1 MLQAQIQITEIDF
14 ETASGY
20 TTSVPEFTDGNRDF
34 FLRTDGTDMRSNYE
48 VFGKEG
54 DYFFAGEDLDAEGA
68 SIPLFMYLD
77 TLSITGFDNL
87 TFSVLIA
94 EDDDGA
100 NQDWDIRDYVHI
112 NYSIDGGPSQ
122 NLIWIRYSGSSNSEP
137 ALDSDFDEVG
147 DSTRVT
153 STFQPFTANIAGTGD
168 ELAIT
173 LEWKMNGGQEDL
185 AIDLIQVTGNP
196 TAGGNDFDSEV
207 SAPSVQIPASNIA
220 SLADTPAEVQDVFRF
235 NIDDSGNSDGQPT
248 IITEMVIKSA
258 ANNTVDWTDNIQGVT
273 LSNGSTITIQSVDI
287 QDTAISMVFDPG
299 DFSIPDGTNQDI
311 NLGIYLY
318 GSNLTDNEV
327 FAFRIDA
334 DDHGFINDISGSL
347 LTQTF
352 SGGDV
357 VSNDI
362 TLAVTATKIDF
373 LVQPYTLTTRTIFSP
388 ALELAYLDANNNV
401 DADFDGIGSGISLA
415 SSKGTFTDA
424 STTSA
429 IASNGIIVF
438 DNLAMTFAKT
448 DITLIATDLS
458 SSFTA
463 ARSDSFNVTVDPFA
477 NTVIINELDE
487 NGDPDRDWEAVELLV
502 VRGPVDMRN
511 WILREDTEDD
521 NLVFADDPIWSG
533 VPKGTYITVYV
544 RNSSP
549 AEQDLD
555 ASDFTMA
562 VVASGGYISGNARIN
577 TTNEAFFLFSGPVA
591 NENAIDGI
599 NFGVDVQDDYGLTV
613 PNVGDNTRVAYF
625 SNGSDFNNDS
635 ATHWAQTNTH
645 SLGGPNPGQ
654 NDSSLPVEMVSF
666 SAQAGNQKVLLEWE
680 TFSETQNLGYIL
692 KRALNSDDNFVEI
705 ASYLTHPD
713 DLRGLGTSSSGKAY
727 AFIDADYSLINGT
740 TYYYKIYDVD
750 YNGTATE
757 YSKVVSAMPAENA
770 WLPGERLEYELSQNF
785 PNPFNPSTTIRIQL
799 GHPGENVSL
808 IIYDIMGR
816 KVRVL
821 HQGVLAGTAHSFT
834 WDGHDSNGRQVAS
847 GIYYYQLNT
856 PGYSKTKKMILMK

>member
-1 MLQAQIQITEIDF
+1 
-14 ETASGY
+14 
-20 TTSVPEFTDGNRDF
+20 
-34 FLRTDGTDMRSNYE
+34 
-48 VFGKEG
+48 
-54 DYFFAGEDLDAEGA
+54 
-68 SIPLFMYLD
+68 
-77 TLSITGFDNL
+77 
-87 TFSVLIA
+87 
-94 EDDDGA
+94 
-100 NQDWDIRDYVHI
+100 
-112 NYSIDGGPSQ
+112 
-122 NLIWIRYSGSSNSEP
+122 
-137 ALDSDFDEVG
+137 
-147 DSTRVT
+147 
-153 STFQPFTANIAGTGD
+153 
-168 ELAIT
+168 
-173 LEWKMNGGQEDL
+173 
-185 AIDLIQVTGNP
+185 
-196 TAGGNDFDSEV
+196 
-207 SAPSVQIPASNIA
+207 
-220 SLADTPAEVQDVFRF
+220 
-235 NIDDSGNSDGQPT
+235 
-248 IITEMVIKSA
+248 VIKSA

-299 DFSIPDGTNQDI
+299 DFSIPDGNNQDI

-362 TLAVTATKIDF
+362 TLVVTATKIDF

-448 DITLIATDLS
+448 DITLIGTDLS

-477 NTVIINELDE
+477 NTVIINEMDE

-511 WILREDTEDD
+511 WILREDTEDE

-549 AEQDLD
+549 AVQDLD

-577 TTNEAFFLFSGPVA
+577 TTNEAFF
-591 NENAIDGI
+591 
-599 NFGVDVQDDYGLTV
+599 
-613 PNVGDNTRVAYF
+613 
-625 SNGSDFNNDS
+625 
-635 ATHWAQTNTH
+635 
-645 SLGGPNPGQ
+645 
-654 NDSSLPVEMVSF
+654 
-666 SAQAGNQKVLLEWE
+666 
-680 TFSETQNLGYIL
+680 
-692 KRALNSDDNFVEI
+692 FV
-705 ASYLTHPD
+705 
-713 DLRGLGTSSSGKAY
+713 
-727 AFIDADYSLINGT
+727 
-740 TYYYKIYDVD
+740 
-750 YNGTATE
+750 
-757 YSKVVSAMPAENA
+757 
-770 WLPGERLEYELSQNF
+770 
-785 PNPFNPSTTIRIQL
+785 
-799 GHPGENVSL
+799 
-808 IIYDIMGR
+808 
-816 KVRVL
+816 
-821 HQGVLAGTAHSFT
+821 
-834 WDGHDSNGRQVAS
+834 
-847 GIYYYQLNT
+847 
-856 PGYSKTKKMILMK
+856 